1 MSKLIARGLS
11 AGLLAAMLMA
21 APVEAAPLGFIK
33 AEAASNGG
41 VIKVWGGCGRGW
53 RWSYRW
59 GRCVRWGW

>member
-1 MSKLIARGLS
+1 MSKFIATSVS

-33 AEAASNGG
+33 AEAAANG

-53 RWSYRW
+53 RWSYRYS
-59 GRCVRWGW
+59 RCVRMWW